1 MERRNLFVVGAALV
15 LLGVLSLVVTGVLSL
30 FGFNLGAFILRLWP
44 SLVTTVGLCFVVP
57 PFLVRG
63 KRGLGG
69 LFIPGMPILTTGG
82 ILLLASVFNVWG
94 VWAWLWPM
102 ELISLAMGFVFAAVY
117 MRVIWLI
124 IPAMI
129 IGLNGMVFQ
138 FCAITGLWH
147 WWSVLWVIEPL
158 SVGLALLLIGL
169 RKDIKGL
176 TRAGLILCGIAAFL
190 FMFML
195 LVLGAWWPIGL
206 LGPGLLIL
214 GGLAALGWGML
225 RPVFTPRSVME

>member
-1 MERRNLFVVGAALV
+1 MERRSLFLVGVALV
-15 LLGVLSLVVTGVLSL
+15 LMGVLSLIVTGVLSL
-30 FGFNLGAFILRLWP
+30 FGFNLGAFVLRLWP
-44 SLVTTVGLCFVVP
+44 SLVTMVGLCFVVP

-82 ILLLASVFNVWG
+82 ILLLASVFDAWSI
-94 VWAWLWPM
+94 WAWLWPM
-102 ELISLAMGFVFAAVY
+102 ELISVAMGFVFAAFY
-117 MRVIWLI
+117 MRVIWLL
-124 IPAMI
+124 IPASI
-129 IGLNGMVFQ
+129 IGLNGMLFQ

-158 SVGLALLLIGL
+158 SVGLALLVIGL

-176 TRAGLILCGIAAFL
+176 TTAGLILCGIAAFL

-195 LVLGAWWPIGL
+195 LVLGVWWPIGL

-214 GGLAALGWGML
+214 GGLAALGWGLL
-225 RPVFTPRSVME
+225 RPTLAPRSAME